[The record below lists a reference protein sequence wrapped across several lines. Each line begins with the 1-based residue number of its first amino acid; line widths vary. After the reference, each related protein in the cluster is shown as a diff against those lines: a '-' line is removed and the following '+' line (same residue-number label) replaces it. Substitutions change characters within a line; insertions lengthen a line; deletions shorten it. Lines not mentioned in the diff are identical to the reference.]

1 MGNALGPAEYLAR
14 AATVEAMVAAV
25 IIPAAIPIVP
35 ITYLAQGN
43 PQQLWDAADGWKET
57 IDELEKA
64 QAKIEELYR
73 RRLGEEEW
81 KGDDRTA
88 FEAKMKDFVNQLDAA
103 IVMAWCAAGSLWVL
117 AILVAAFIYMMFIM
131 CSILAIFAA
140 AIAIA
145 ASTVVGA
152 PAALQMEAQANQF
165 AAMFHRILSIGSETL
180 RNTFHATAAIFGA
193 FMGGNIVTQAVKGN
207 GDVWGTFAQ
216 SFVNSLDDM
225 ALGTLAYGEQKLTAK
240 LMGEV
245 PVYKSGSALKPA
257 LGLPTT
263 SRIAPVTGM
272 EANAGAKALID
283 TAEGGPTLHKRVN
296 DLVDWIRGG
305 QQYGSDE
312 DAKPGE
318 KQPGVKY
325 VDRTHPTLRQPPS

>member
-1 MGNALGPAEYLAR
+1 MGNALGPAENLAR
-14 AATVEAMVAAV
+14 AATIEAMVAAV

-64 QAKIEELYR
+64 QAKIEELYQ
-73 RRLGEEEW
+73 RRLSEEEW

-88 FEAKMKDFVNQLDAA
+88 FEAKMKELVNQLDAA
-103 IVMAWCAAGSLWVL
+103 IVMAWCAAVSLWVL
-117 AILVAAFIYMMFIM
+117 AVLVAAFIYMMFIM

-140 AIAIA
+140 CIAIA

-165 AAMFHRILSIGSETL
+165 AAMFHRVLSIGSETL
-180 RNTFHATAAIFGA
+180 RNIFHATAAIFGA
-193 FMGGNIVTQAVKGN
+193 FMAGNTVGQAVKGN
-207 GDVWGTFAQ
+207 DDLGATWKQ
-216 SFVNSLDDM
+216 SILNSVDDM

-240 LMGEV
+240 FMGETAV
-245 PVYKSGSALKPA
+245 FKSGPWWKPA
-257 LGLPTT
+257 LGLPSA
-263 SRIAPVTGM
+263 SRVAPVTAM
-272 EANAGAKALID
+272 EANVGAKALLD
-283 TAEGGPTLHKRVN
+283 TSEGGPSLHKRVN
-296 DLVDWIRGG
+296 DLVDWMRGG

-318 KQPGVKY
+318 KQPGVRY
-325 VDRTHPTLRQPPS
+325 VDKTHPTLR